1 MNFYW
6 FKWRYFLYLFL
17 FGLWCVWFI
26 NLIVLDGAVLIAPD
40 CDKNVNKYPIAIVL
54 GARVIGE
61 KQVSDIYADRLQ
73 EAVNIYKNNK
83 VSKILVSGDHEQV
96 SYDEVNAGKDYLLNA
111 GVASS
116 DIYLDHSGLD
126 TFRTMYRAKYLF
138 GIKRAL
144 IITQN
149 FHLPR
154 ALYLANELDLEVLG
168 CSADLR
174 TYQDI
179 KKLEKREIF
188 ARIKAW
194 INITFLA
201 TPKYMGSTYNINDRG
216 EETWD

>member
-17 FGLWCVWFI
+17 FGAWCVWFI
-26 NLIVLDGAVLIAPD
+26 NIIVLNGAVLIAPD

-111 GVASS
+111 GVTPS

-144 IITQN
+144 IITQD

-174 TYQDI
+174 PYQDI

-188 ARIKAW
+188 ARVKAW

-201 TPKYMGSTYNINDRG
+201 TPKYMGTTYNINDRG

>member
-17 FGLWCVWFI
+17 LGLWCIWFI
-26 NLIVLDGAVLIAPD
+26 NLIVLNGSSLIAPD

-96 SYDEVNAGKDYLLNA
+96 NYDEVNAGKEYLLNA
-111 GVASS
+111 GVTPS
-116 DIYLDHSGLD
+116 DIYLDHAGLD
-126 TFRTMYRAKYLF
+126 TFSTMYRAKYIF

-144 IITQN
+144 IITQD

-174 TYQDI
+174 TYQNI
-179 KKLEKREIF
+179 KKFKKREIL

-201 TPKYMGSTYNINDRG
+201 TPKYMGITYDINERG
-216 EETWD
+216 EQTWD

>member
-17 FGLWCVWFI
+17 IGLWCIWFI
-26 NLIVLDGAVLIAPD
+26 NLTVLNGASLIAPD

-116 DIYLDHSGLD
+116 DIYLDHAGLD
-126 TFRTMYRAKYLF
+126 TFSTMYRAKYIF

-168 CSADLR
+168 CSSDLR

-179 KKLEKREIF
+179 KKFKQREIF

-201 TPKYMGSTYNINDRG
+201 TPKYMGASYDINDRG
-216 EETWD
+216 EQTWD